1 MADAPNRKLPM
12 TRRRPTSRTVLAATA
27 IILSLTIA
35 GCASPDTNPTTET
48 ATPTTQA
55 SETASDGHNSADTA
69 FAQMMIEHHVGA
81 IEMADL
87 ALERATTP
95 EVRDLATRIRAA
107 QGPEIDQMTAWLE
120 GKGEPTATGN
130 MTGMDHGSMEMD
142 GLDQAEAMTE
152 LGQTTGT
159 DFDRRF
165 LELMIAHHT
174 GALDMA
180 QTQLADG
187 TNTEMLDLAHTIGA
201 AQETEITEMEDLL
214 ETL

>member
-1 MADAPNRKLPM
+1 MCIRDSPRSPRPRHPHPSRPRTRNRPDDRMARGN
-12 TRRRPTSRTVLAATA
+12 
-27 IILSLTIA
+27 
-35 GCASPDTNPTTET
+35 
-48 ATPTTQA
+48 
-55 SETASDGHNSADTA
+55 
-69 FAQMMIEHHVGA
+69 
-81 IEMADL
+81 
-87 ALERATTP
+87 
-95 EVRDLATRIRAA
+95 
-107 QGPEIDQMTAWLE
+107 
-120 GKGEPTATGN
+120 GEPTATGN

-187 TNTEMLDLAHTIGA
+187 TN
-201 AQETEITEMEDLL
+201 
-214 ETL
+214 